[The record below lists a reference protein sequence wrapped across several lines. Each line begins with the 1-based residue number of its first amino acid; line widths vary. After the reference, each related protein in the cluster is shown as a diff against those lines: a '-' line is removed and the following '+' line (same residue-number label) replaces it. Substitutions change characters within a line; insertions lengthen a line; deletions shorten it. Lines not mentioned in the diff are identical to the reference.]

1 MFAILPF
8 IRKEVKLQLLGY
20 IPTISEQR
28 VGRIRTTA
36 SLSRSNP
43 PTHVCIYHYSLS
55 EGMDGRTKKAA
66 RSPRPK
72 YLGIWNRILKQLIHI
87 ESTLHIFA
95 TYEENRKNMALKAGN
110 LLAEFH
116 FCLSLYQHIAWVK
129 ILSFLDPCSST
140 N

>member
-1 MFAILPF
+1 MFATLPF

-20 IPTISEQR
+20 RPTISEQR

-36 SLSRSNP
+36 SLRSSSP
-43 PTHVCIYHYSLS
+43 PTHGCIHHYSLS
-55 EGMDGRTKKAA
+55 EGMDGRTKKVA

-72 YLGIWNRILKQLIHI
+72 YLDICNRILKQLIHI
-87 ESTLHIFA
+87 ERTLHIFV

-116 FCLSLYQHIAWVK
+116 FCIRSAYSLG
-129 ILSFLDPCSST
+129 
-140 N
+140 